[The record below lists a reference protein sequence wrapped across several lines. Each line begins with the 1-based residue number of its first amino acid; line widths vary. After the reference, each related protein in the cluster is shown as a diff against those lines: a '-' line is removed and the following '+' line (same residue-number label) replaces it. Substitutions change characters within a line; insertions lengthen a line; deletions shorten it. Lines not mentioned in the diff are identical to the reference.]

1 MSLEN
6 HIKPYSRAI
15 VKLLKSSP
23 VESSSPVWDDIKNY
37 QVEIQD
43 YLGQIGLEVIVRKEE
58 GFAYIRQ
65 FENSD
70 GDTLG
75 LTTRRRIGFE
85 TSVVLVVLR
94 QSLEEFDSS
103 PISYQSQEKFI
114 TDVEIREDLE
124 LFLQEGNNRVKFMK
138 ELDKYIK
145 KAVELGFLKEVS
157 VKDNETRYQIHRIIK
172 DKITMD
178 DLQEFKIKLG
188 EYAQSV

>member
-1 MSLEN
+1 MSLEK

-23 VESSSPVWDDIKNY
+23 VESSSPVWNDVKNY
-37 QVEIQD
+37 QMEIQE
-43 YLGQIGLEVIVRKEE
+43 YLGQIGLELIVRKEE

-75 LTTRRRIGFE
+75 LITRRRIGFE

-103 PISYQSQEKFI
+103 PTSYQSHEKFI
-114 TDVEIREDLE
+114 TDIEIREELE
-124 LFLQEGNNRVKFMK
+124 LFLQEGYNRLKFTK

-172 DKITMD
+172 DKITID
-178 DLQEFKIKLG
+178 DLLEFKIKLA

>member
-1 MSLEN
+1 M
-6 HIKPYSRAI
+6 
-15 VKLLKSSP
+15 
-23 VESSSPVWDDIKNY
+23 
-37 QVEIQD
+37 EIQD
-43 YLGQIGLEVIVRKEE
+43 YLGQIGLELIVRKEE